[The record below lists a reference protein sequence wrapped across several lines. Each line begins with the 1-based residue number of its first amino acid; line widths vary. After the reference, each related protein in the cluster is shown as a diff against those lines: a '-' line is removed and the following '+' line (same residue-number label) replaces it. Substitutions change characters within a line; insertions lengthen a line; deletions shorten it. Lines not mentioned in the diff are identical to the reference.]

1 MSGSS
6 GHRRKKHAAHEE
18 EHENHERW
26 LVSYADMMTLLMV
39 LFIVLFAISQVDQ
52 RKFAAL
58 KTGLTSG
65 FGATENVPVTGGTGI
80 TQNDGVVP
88 AAFGL
93 DVGLGIKENTTTD
106 QNNRAYQ
113 TGKGANSTSGGSTP
127 ASVKAAQAE
136 LQKFG
141 AIERAIRKSL
151 APTGL
156 QDKVRFR
163 VTDRGL
169 TVAIVADDVFFESA
183 SADLR
188 PKGRLVLQSVG
199 PVLAPLSNDIA
210 VEGNANNLAIS
221 SAIYPS
227 NWELSG
233 ARASA
238 VVRYL
243 IGVDSI
249 SPQRLSATGFGSS
262 RPLYPPSDPRSVSY
276 NRRVDLVVVS
286 QQPAAVRALLPGL
299 AKSLTNIGP
308 GD

>member
-1 MSGSS
+1 MSAG
-6 GHRRKKHAAHEE
+6 GHGRRKKHAAHEE

-58 KTGLTSG
+58 KTGLTAG

-80 TQNDGVVP
+80 NQNDGVVP

-93 DVGLGIKENTTTD
+93 DVGLGIKQNTTTD
-106 QNNRAYQ
+106 KNANAYQ
-113 TGKGANSTSGGSTP
+113 SGQGSNTTSGGSDNG
-127 ASVKAAQAE
+127 AAAAKKAAQAE
-136 LQKFG
+136 VQKFA
-141 AIERAIRKSL
+141 AIEKAIRKSL
-151 APTGL
+151 QGTGL

-169 TVAIVADDVFFESA
+169 TVAIIADDVFFESA

-188 PKGRLVLQSVG
+188 PKGRQVLDSVG
-199 PVLAPLSNDIA
+199 PVLEPLPNDIA
-210 VEGNANNLAIS
+210 VEGNANNLAINS
-221 SAIYPS
+221 PVYPS
-227 NWELSG
+227 NWELSA
-233 ARASA
+233 ARASS

-243 IGVDSI
+243 IGTSDVA
-249 SPQRLSATGFGSS
+249 PQRLSATGFGSS
-262 RPLYPPSDPRSVSY
+262 RPLYPASDPRSLSY
-276 NRRVDLVVVS
+276 NRRVDMVVVS

-299 AKSLTNIGP
+299 GKNLTDLG
-308 GD
+308 